1 MSELCAQDALIV
13 DATNATSERK
23 FSSFACEVFPEINS
37 DRDHSPSVMIL
48 SIHKHYTEFSKGKIF
63 SVYFYNQMCEYIYF
77 KYLYIILTIA
87 EVVCGCTFHFKCGLA

>member
-48 SIHKHYTEFSKGKIF
+48 SIHKHKFIPESSQRKSIF
-63 SVYFYNQMCEYIYF
+63 S
-77 KYLYIILTIA
+77 
-87 EVVCGCTFHFKCGLA
+87 TFLQSYV